1 MDKLESFK
9 DVKYHEDI
17 LYVLGVIKEQKKRKP
32 SDIIDKMG
40 TCMTDIAFYVNH
52 LQLTRENY
60 GAIVREMHTKILKL
74 QDENRELKEEL
85 KGYTE
90 EVDFDLPTEQETKD
104 K

>member
-9 DVKYHEDI
+9 DIKYSEDI

-32 SDIIDKMG
+32 SDIVDKMG

-85 KGYTE
+85 ESHK
-90 EVDFDLPTEQETKD
+90 EVDIDFSTEQETKD

>member
-9 DVKYHEDI
+9 DIKYHEDI

-32 SDIIDKMG
+32 SDIVDKMG
-40 TCMTDIAFYVNH
+40 TCLTDIAFYVNH

-60 GAIVREMHTKILKL
+60 GAIVRDLHTKNLKL

-85 KGYTE
+85 RGYTE
-90 EVDFDLPTEQETKD
+90 DVDFDINKQQEK
-104 K
+104 